1 MAKDLQLPED
11 HPDFVVLEE
20 GFAVVTAD
28 GTGDE
33 RLARLSEL
41 LEKVRE
47 QLKMDVVFVS
57 QFVEGS
63 RVLRWVRTASGVP
76 VTVRAGQS
84 DPLEESYCWKVVD
97 GRLPQVIR
105 DARALPES
113 AAMPATHAVGIGAHL
128 SVPIRLSDGK
138 VYGTVCC
145 FSHRPF
151 PWMGERDA
159 QTLRAVADVIAR
171 VLERPR
177 PGEAERLH

>member
-1 MAKDLQLPED
+1 MTPAPQQSVE
-11 HPDFVVLEE
+11 HPDFIAIEE
-20 GFAVVTAD
+20 GFAVATAD
-28 GTGDE
+28 GAQDC

-63 RVLRWVRTASGVP
+63 RVLRWVRTAAGVP
-76 VTVRAGQS
+76 VTVRSGDAG
-84 DPLEESYCWKVVD
+84 PREESYCQKVVD

-105 DARALPES
+105 DARAHPVS
-113 AAMPATHAVGIGAHL
+113 AAMPATQAVGVGAHL
-128 SVPIRLSDGK
+128 SVPIRLSDGTI
-138 VYGTVCC
+138 YGTVCC

-151 PWMGERDA
+151 PWLGERDA
-159 QTLRAVADVIAR
+159 QTLRAVADVVAR

-177 PGEAERLH
+177 VN